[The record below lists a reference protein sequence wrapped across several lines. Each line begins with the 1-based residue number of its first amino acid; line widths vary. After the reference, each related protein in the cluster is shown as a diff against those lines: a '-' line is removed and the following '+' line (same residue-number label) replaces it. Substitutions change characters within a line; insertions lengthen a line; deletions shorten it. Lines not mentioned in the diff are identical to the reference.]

1 MITVLMATRNRAGIL
16 EQVLDSYTRLRSPAG
31 GWETIVVD
39 NGSVDSTP
47 DIVQRFAG
55 RLPVTY
61 VAEPQAGKSRAVNA
75 GLRHA
80 KGNLT
85 LFTDDDILPT
95 PDWLVHYASAAA
107 SQPDFDLFGGPV
119 LLKWPC
125 EPPAWAICNVAIKV
139 ACFSKLDPSLRTG
152 PYAGPMFG
160 GNFAVRALVIAKQ
173 GGFDPLIGP
182 APGSYRI
189 GNETEFITRL
199 RGSGHRAWWIEDAVV
214 EHVVRKEQVD
224 RKWMLQRAIKFG
236 RGEYAREVRCD
247 GSPKL
252 IAGLPR
258 WLIRKV
264 GTQAARAA
272 AARIFGN
279 EQDAFVKRWHLNRY
293 WGMIAEARRIQRDAA
308 GSAGA

>member
-1 MITVLMATRNRAGIL
+1 MITVLIATRNRAGIL

-107 SQPDFDLFGGPV
+107 SQPDFAR
-119 LLKWPC
+119 K
-125 EPPAWAICNVAIKV
+125 PPA
-139 ACFSKLDPSLRTG
+139 
-152 PYAGPMFG
+152 
-160 GNFAVRALVIAKQ
+160 
-173 GGFDPLIGP
+173 
-182 APGSYRI
+182 
-189 GNETEFITRL
+189 RL
-199 RGSGHRAWWIEDAVV
+199 RRAFSGTSRM
-214 EHVVRKEQVD
+214 R
-224 RKWMLQRAIKFG
+224 
-236 RGEYAREVRCD
+236 
-247 GSPKL
+247 S
-252 IAGLPR
+252 
-258 WLIRKV
+258 
-264 GTQAARAA
+264 
-272 AARIFGN
+272 
-279 EQDAFVKRWHLNRY
+279 
-293 WGMIAEARRIQRDAA
+293 
-308 GSAGA
+308 